1 MPRPLK
7 WLAIALAVILGLVL
21 IVAAVPNWNGLREPL
36 ADVVRDK
43 TGRELTI
50 AGDLK
55 FRPGLSG
62 LRFTASDVTFSNPE
76 WASRDNM
83 VEVGK
88 VTLRVAV
95 LPLFS
100 GRVVFPEVT
109 LDRGEVYLE
118 KSRDGRRNWLLD
130 REQRDEDARATIRR
144 IAVKDGRVDYLDP
157 LLETDV
163 SARVS
168 TRPEAEDAALPLRF
182 SVSGRYKGQPVK
194 ASGGGESVMGL
205 RDTGEP
211 YRLEVAGKIGPT
223 SVHAAGAVTTLLKLS
238 AADAH
243 IALSGGSLDEL
254 FPLIGIVLPET
265 PAYTTSGRLVH
276 SSGLWRYEGFK
287 GRVGRSDIAGKLYV
301 DVRGARPFLRAT
313 LKSRE
318 LHLADLGPL
327 VGAGKARERP
337 APGRVLP
344 DSEFRTDR
352 WSRMDADVTLDAAS
366 IKRPEALPI
375 DNLSTRLRMQDAV
388 LRLQPLKFEIAGG
401 SLAGTVK
408 LDGRE
413 NPIRADVD
421 LKARKFKIA
430 KLFPTVDLSRASL
443 GEVNGDIKLAGR
455 GNSVAAMLD
464 TADGNLAAVAGSGT
478 VSRLVMEAVGLHIL
492 QMLQLR
498 LTGDEVIN
506 IRCGI
511 ADFGVKDGVMQ
522 ANVLVVDSDVTRVDG
537 TGHVDLGEETL
548 ALTLRPTAKKFRLI
562 ALPTPIHVRGKF
574 ADPDVGLDKGK
585 LALRSLGAAALG
597 AINPALTLLPLIE
610 AGPGRDSDC
619 ARLIADTGVPAR
631 KPAK

>member
-7 WLAIALAVILGLVL
+7 WLAIALAVVLGLVL
-21 IVAAVPNWNGLREPL
+21 ILAAVPNWNGLREPL

-43 TGRELTI
+43 TGRELNI

-55 FRPGLSG
+55 FRPGFSG

-83 VEVGK
+83 VEVGR

-100 GRVVFPEVT
+100 GRVVFPEVI

-168 TRPEAEDAALPLRF
+168 TRPEAENSALPLRF
-182 SVSGRYKGQPVK
+182 SVSGRYKGRPVK
-194 ASGGGESVMGL
+194 VSGAGESVMGL
-205 RDTGEP
+205 RDTDEP
-211 YRLEVAGKIGPT
+211 YRLEVTGKVGST
-223 SVHAAGAVTTLLKLS
+223 SVHAAGAVTNLLKLS

-243 IALSGGSLDEL
+243 IALSGASLAEL

-265 PAYTTSGRLVH
+265 PAYSTSGRLVH
-276 SSGLWRYEGFK
+276 SEGLWRYEGFK

-327 VGAGKARERP
+327 VGAGRGPERP
-337 APGRVLP
+337 TPGRVLP

-443 GEVNGDIKLAGR
+443 GEINGDIKLAGR

-464 TADGNLAAVAGSGT
+464 TADGSFAAVAGSGT

-511 ADFGVKDGVMQ
+511 ADFGIKDGVMQ
-522 ANVLVVDSDVTRVDG
+522 TNVLVVDSDVTRVDG

-574 ADPDVGLDKGK
+574 GDPEVGLDKGK

-619 ARLIADTGVPAR
+619 ARLIRETGVPAR
-631 KPAK
+631 KPDK